1 VNRRLQ
7 GALTGAAV
15 GAVPAL
21 GFALWASRGNPWFL
35 DAPLSFT
42 AFGVLPLALA
52 GAAAGALVG
61 RGNKALALLL
71 MCLEVAALFACA
83 AAPKPPPVDARLL
96 VFGIDGASWE
106 LVDRLEL
113 PALERLE
120 ARGTRAILRSREPM
134 FSPLLWT
141 TMASGVVPEVHGI
154 HGFKVSADH
163 CRSARFFDVAWAQG
177 LSIGIYK
184 WLVTWPPAPTNPARA
199 PEQQGFVVP
208 AWLAPDAETWPASLS
223 FVKEIE
229 LSRRLKRKKVSAVRP
244 AWQLALAGIPQG
256 FRWSTLVSAVEWSL
270 RERFL
275 RPTTEERAWRLQLLR
290 VWMDRDVF
298 IRTMHRTRPELLTF
312 TTYAT
317 DALGHTH
324 WGFMEQPGADP
335 GLADAVPA
343 AYRQADAVLGEVLAN
358 ISDETAV
365 LVVSDH
371 GFRAMAAGD
380 AGRYFAPRT
389 ERLQARI
396 AAEVGAN
403 QVSKL
408 GHKLTVSFSG
418 SDWTQDRARFLEWLP
433 TLTQQST
440 GQPFYRADDIP
451 DSPSSVG
458 LTLQDERIDAARLAS
473 DQVGGEPIADY
484 ATLTE
489 AYTGEHDSAGII
501 VAAGPGIAA
510 GARGQEASL
519 LDVAPTSLA
528 LLGLAAA
535 QDMPGSVVFGAGDVD
550 GVPFERR
557 FPRVATW
564 SALAPGRGDA
574 PAEAEVNE
582 EQLKALGYIE

>member
-1 VNRRLQ
+1 MNRRLQ

-15 GAVPAL
+15 GALPAL
-21 GFALWASRGNPWFL
+21 AFALWAARGNPWFL

-42 AFGVLPLALA
+42 AFGVAPLALLGA
-52 GAAAGALVG
+52 GLGALLG
-61 RGNKALALLL
+61 RGNNPLALLL
-71 MCLEVAALFACA
+71 MTLEVAALFACA

-96 VFGIDGASWE
+96 VFGIDGASWD

-113 PALERLE
+113 PAVRRLE

-141 TMASGVVPEVHGI
+141 TMATGVVPEVHGI

-177 LSIGIYK
+177 QSIGIYK
-184 WLVTWPPAPTNPARA
+184 WLVTWPPAPILPARSA
-199 PEQQGFVVP
+199 DQVGFVVP
-208 AWLAPDAETWPASLS
+208 AWLAPDATTWPASLS

-229 LSRRLKRKKVSAVRP
+229 LSRRLKRKKVAAVRP
-244 AWQLALAGIPQG
+244 AWQLALAGIPAG
-256 FRWSTLVSAVEWSL
+256 FRWSTLVMAAEWSL
-270 RERFL
+270 RERL
-275 RPTTEERAWRLQLLR
+275 LHPSTEERAWRLQLLR

-298 IRTMHRTRPELLTF
+298 VRTMHRTPADLLTF

-324 WGFMEQPGADP
+324 WGFMDEAADA

-343 AYRQADAVLGEVLAN
+343 AYRQADAVLGEILAN
-358 ISDETAV
+358 LSDDTAV
-365 LVVSDH
+365 LLVSDH

-389 ERLQARI
+389 ERLQARV
-396 AAEVGAN
+396 AAQVGAN

-418 SDWTQDRARFLEWLP
+418 ADWAQERARFLEWLP
-433 TLTQQST
+433 SLTQAST
-440 GQPFYRADDIP
+440 GQPFYRADDVP

-458 LTLQDERIDAARLAS
+458 LTLRDERIDAARLAS
-473 DQVGGEPIADY
+473 DSVGGEPLADY

-501 VAAGPGIAA
+501 LAVGPGIAP
-510 GARGQEASL
+510 GARGAEASL
-519 LDVAPTSLA
+519 LDVAPTALA
-528 LLGLAAA
+528 LLGLPAA
-535 QDMPGSVVFGAGDVD
+535 QDMPGAVVFGAGDID
-550 GVPFERR
+550 GVPHERR
-557 FPRVATW
+557 VPRVETW
-564 SALAPGRGDA
+564 SALAPGRADA
-574 PAEAEVNE
+574 PDEAEVNE